1 MVPEE
6 TRQVSFYVGQVRTR
20 GEEKLLLHT
29 ERKFPEL
36 RTRFFWPRRSLRIK
50 RKGVW
55 QNSLAPI
62 FTGYLFLN
70 IDSVDPT
77 TFQTVKKLPGF
88 YRFLESNQNIVPL
101 GPGDSELLRHFLAFG
116 EVVDRSLAY
125 FDENRRIRIV
135 SGPLKGL
142 EGKIVKVDRRKG
154 RAKVSLELYKESFLI
169 DFGYES
175 LEGVQDSQTA

>member
-1 MVPEE
+1 MRFFVL
-6 TRQVSFYVGQVRTR
+6 QVQTG
-20 GEEKLLLHT
+20 GED
-29 ERKFPEL
+29 KFL
-36 RTRFFWPRRSLRIK
+36 RHLDRRYPDLRPQFFWPRRSLRIK

-55 QNSLAPI
+55 RNSLAPI
-62 FTGYLFLN
+62 FPGYLFLRTGE
-70 IDSVDPT
+70 VDPGL
-77 TFQTVKKLPGF
+77 FQTVRRIPGF
-88 YRFLESNQNIVPL
+88 YRFLDSNQNIVPL
-101 GPGDSELLRHFLAFG
+101 GPDDTELIRHFLSFG

-154 RAKVSLELYKESFLI
+154 RAKVALELYKESFQI

-175 LEGVQDSQTA
+175 LEAAPEQNQTAQAG